1 MAWNEPGG
9 NNRDPWGSG
18 NNSGGGRDQGPPD
31 LDEVVRKLSGKLGG
45 LFGGKRGGSSGGGS
59 SGGGGGGFNIP
70 FGSNPIGFLIIGGIV
85 AAIWLA
91 SGFYVV
97 DEGTQGVELRFGQ
110 YSNTTLPGLRYH
122 LPWPIEQ
129 VEVVDVSQIRA
140 EEIGY
145 RSGQAEARQ
154 PALRS
159 VTRESLML
167 TSDENIVEIKLA
179 IQYQVN
185 DPRDYLFNL
194 REPDETLRQV
204 AESAIREVVGKR
216 RLDFVLTEG
225 RAEVVAQVREITQTT
240 LDEYESG
247 LIITN
252 VNLQDAQPPEQVQAA
267 FADAIRAR
275 EDEQRLINEAE
286 AYRNEVLPVARGEA
300 ARQLEDAEGYR
311 EQVIAR
317 AQGEAS
323 RFEQLQAQYSLAPEV
338 TRERLYL
345 ETMELVLSNTSK
357 VFLDAE
363 SGNNL
368 LYLPLDRLVNRPT
381 MAGGQQRDPS
391 LDGSVSRSDVEPV
404 SRFRDISR
412 SREVR

>member
-9 NNRDPWGSG
+9 NNRDPWGGG

-31 LDEVVRKLSGKLGG
+31 LDEVVRKLSGKFGG
-45 LFGGKRGGSSGGGS
+45 LFGGKQGGSGGN
-59 SGGGGGGFNIP
+59 SGGGGGFKLP

-85 AAIWLA
+85 GAIWLA
-91 SGFYVV
+91 SGFYIV
-97 DEGTQGVELRFGQ
+97 DEGHRGVELRFGQ
-110 YSNTTLPGLRYH
+110 YTNTTMPGLRYH
-122 LPWPIEQ
+122 IPWPIEQ
-129 VEVVDVSQIRA
+129 VERVDVSQIRA

-145 RSGQAEARQ
+145 RSGRTEARQ
-154 PALRS
+154 PALRT
-159 VTRESLML
+159 VAREALML
-167 TSDENIVEIKLA
+167 TEDENIVEVKMAL
-179 IQYQVN
+179 QYLVN
-185 DPRDYLFNL
+185 DPRKYLFNL

-204 AESAIREVVGKR
+204 AESAIREVVGSN

-225 RAEVVAQVREITQTT
+225 RAEVVARVQEITQET
-240 LDEYESG
+240 LDYYDSG

-275 EDEQRLINEAE
+275 EDFNRLINEAE

-300 ARQLEDAEGYR
+300 NRQLEDARGYR
-311 EQVIAR
+311 EQVV
-317 AQGEAS
+317 AQATGETQ
-323 RFEQLQAQYSLAPEV
+323 RFEQLQTQYALAPEV

-345 ETMELVLSNTSK
+345 ETIEAVLSRTSK

-363 SGNNL
+363 SGSNL
-368 LYLPLDRLVNRPT
+368 LYLPLDRLATRPT
-381 MAGGQQRDPS
+381 LAGGQSPRDPA
-391 LDGSVSRSDVEPV
+391 LEGSVSSSDVEPL
-404 SRFRDISR
+404 SRFRDVSR

>member
-9 NNRDPWGSG
+9 NNRDPWGGSG
-18 NNSGGGRDQGPPD
+18 NNGGGGRDPGPPD
-31 LDEVVRKLSGKLGG
+31 LDEVVRKLSGKFGG
-45 LFGGKRGGSSGGGS
+45 LFGDKRGGGNGGS
-59 SGGGGGGFNIP
+59 SGGGGGKMS
-70 FGSNPIGFLIIGGIV
+70 FGSSPIGFLIIGAIAV
-85 AAIWLA
+85 AIWLA
-91 SGFYVV
+91 SGFYIV
-97 DEGTQGVELRFGQ
+97 DEGTRGVELRFGQ
-110 YSNTTLPGLRYH
+110 YNRTTMPGLRYH
-122 LPWPIEQ
+122 LPRPIEQ

-154 PALRS
+154 PALRT
-159 VTRESLML
+159 VAREALML
-167 TSDENIVEIKLA
+167 TVDENIVEVKLA
-179 IQYQVN
+179 IQYQVSN
-185 DPRDYLFNL
+185 PRHYLFNL
-194 REPDETLRQV
+194 FDADQTLRQV
-204 AESAIREVVGKR
+204 SESAIRAVVGDST
-216 RLDFVLTEG
+216 LDFVLTEG
-225 RAEVVAQVREITQTT
+225 RAEVVARVREITQET
-240 LDEYESG
+240 LDDYGAG

-275 EDEQRLINEAE
+275 EDEQRVINEAE

-300 ARQLEDAEGYR
+300 ARRLEDAEGYR

-317 AQGEAS
+317 ALGETS
-323 RFEQLQAQYSLAPEV
+323 RFEQLQAQYTLAPDV

-345 ETMELVLSNTSK
+345 ETMEAVLSNTSK

-368 LYLPLDRLVNRPT
+368 LYLPLDRLVNRSSL
-381 MAGGQQRDPS
+381 AGGQPLRDPS
-391 LDGSVSRSDVEPV
+391 LDGSVSGSEVEPI
-404 SRFRDISR
+404 SRFRDLSR